1 MLLISF
7 AAKRALHT
15 WCLTIDIGQGQE
27 IVLGE

>member
-7 AAKRALHT
+7 AAKRALYT
-15 WCLTIDIGQGQE
+15 WYLTIDIGQGQE